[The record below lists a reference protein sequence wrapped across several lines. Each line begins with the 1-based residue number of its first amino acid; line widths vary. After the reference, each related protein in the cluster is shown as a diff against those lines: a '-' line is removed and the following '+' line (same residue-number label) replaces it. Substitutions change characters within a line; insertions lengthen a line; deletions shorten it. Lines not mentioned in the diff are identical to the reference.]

1 MASYPVSVPLPHKH
15 LKNLSL
21 DIALEQKRKLE
32 DYLNEQA
39 KTRPAVV
46 LTYAQIA
53 GATGISEKIVE
64 AFLFPLDGG
73 HRGITINNPQL
84 ETGRQV

>member
-1 MASYPVSVPLPHKH
+1 MASYPVRVKLSQEL
-15 LKNLSL
+15 LKNLHPN
-21 DIALEQKRKLE
+21 IALEQKRKLE
-32 DYLNEQA
+32 DYLNEQV
-39 KTRPAVV
+39 KTTPVVV